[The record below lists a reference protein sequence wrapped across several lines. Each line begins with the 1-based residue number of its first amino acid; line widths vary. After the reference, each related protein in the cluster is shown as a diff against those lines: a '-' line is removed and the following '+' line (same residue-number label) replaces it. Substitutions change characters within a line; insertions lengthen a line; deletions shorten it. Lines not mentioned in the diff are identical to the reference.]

1 MAQAKA
7 RVGLT
12 FSFPTLADDA
22 TLRAM
27 RSSIRSVS
35 LLSFVLSLAGASCS
49 SPRTL
54 SESHTASAMAP
65 ARASSMTPEQAQ
77 KVLDD
82 ESAKL
87 FAANAQNPLRQPKSL
102 DDVLAILQSDQIDL
116 FAGGVKFAQNDPS
129 LKAKVLTAQIEL
141 AWGED
146 LRIIAQTVDLLSA
159 DLRQEKRELT
169 ELDAVGKLSADDRR
183 RLEALGTLLDHQ
195 DSLLAAASALA
206 PVHLAAGAK
215 LAESLV
221 STTPA
226 DYEGYRVLADY
237 YRIRGEWP
245 RYDAM
250 VAEVQQ
256 RQPQSVGLLFLKGIA
271 LAERQGDYDGASKL
285 LAEAVA
291 KDPKFCRAQAQLF
304 FLARGLTKKREEAAK
319 LKAMNPQHQVVV
331 LTGPVIETVYE
342 AREKRR
348 QRMPGLEMRTVPL

>member
-1 MAQAKA
+1 M
-7 RVGLT
+7 RPSLRCVL
-12 FSFPTLADDA
+12 SLSTL
-22 TLRAM
+22 
-27 RSSIRSVS
+27 
-35 LLSFVLSLAGASCS
+35 LSLAGAFSCS

-65 ARASSMTPEQAQ
+65 ARASAMTPEQAQ

-82 ESAKL
+82 ANAQL

-116 FAGGVKFAQNDPS
+116 FAGGVKFAQTDSS
-129 LKAKVLTAQIEL
+129 LKAKVLAAQIEL

-159 DLRQEKRELT
+159 DLRQEKRELQ
-169 ELDAVGKLSADDRR
+169 ELDAVGKLSADDKR
-183 RLEALGTLLDHQ
+183 RLEAVSTLVEHQ
-195 DSLLAAASALA
+195 ESLLGAASTLA

-256 RQPQSVGLLFLKGIA
+256 RHPQSTGLLFLKGIA
-271 LAERQGDYDGASKL
+271 LAEREGDYDGASKL

-304 FLARGLTKKREEAAK
+304 FLARGLTKKREEVAK
-319 LKAMNPQHQVVV
+319 LKAMNPQHQLVG
-331 LTGPVIETVYE
+331 LTGPIIETVYE

-348 QRMPGLEMRTVPL
+348 QRMPHLEMRSLPL